1 MVPETE
7 AAPGE
12 DAANIDEKITKD
24 LKYYVICIDKVVVG
38 SEKIDSNFERIPT
51 LDNMPPK
58 SIACYRET
66 VHEERADHCDKFH
79 FCLILRNSYIDTLIF
94 SKYQLNQSSAIST
107 EARPLPTLQ
116 VRLTEG

>member
-66 VHEERADHCDKFH
+66 VHETESTDMANYIVVSFQERATTT
-79 FCLILRNSYIDTLIF
+79 STF
-94 SKYQLNQSSAIST
+94 SNHHLDQSTAIGR
-107 EARPLPTLQ
+107 EARPSAS
-116 VRLTEG
+116 RKIIAR